1 MLKKSTA
8 FLFQNVIGIFYRW
21 IYLLLRLY
29 NQIRANLPEEVI
41 KWSVKFF
48 SKQKKNP
55 KDISTSPVCEEKGC
69 YYIESF
75 INGKSG
81 TEKAFLGNCG
91 EEKAVS
97 VARLL
102 AKKSVRPLHI
112 EDIITD
118 MRF

>member
-1 MLKKSTA
+1 MVCKVFFKA
-8 FLFQNVIGIFYRW
+8 KEE
-21 IYLLLRLY
+21 
-29 NQIRANLPEEVI
+29 PERH
-41 KWSVKFF
+41 F
-48 SKQKKNP
+48 
-55 KDISTSPVCEEKGC
+55 DITYCVCEEKGC

-81 TEKAFLGNCG
+81 IEKAFLGNCG

-102 AKKSVRPLHI
+102 AEKSVRPLHI